1 MDCISY
7 PRPARF
13 LVVLMSALGLLHV
26 SANGGELTDSL
37 VDVLRSDDPAETYV
51 VRSGLGHSIGDGVG
65 YDSGFSNFSNFIPL
79 IEEAER
85 RLLFADV
92 HLLMNNR
99 SAVGGNL
106 GFGQRVYDAD
116 ANRTWGV
123 FAWYDF
129 RETRENWFHQMTIG
143 FETLGEYLDVRSN
156 IYIPDVG
163 DDRLPNP
170 DRNYFSGNQ
179 LVIADEAAM
188 TAVDLE
194 AGTSLVSFGDIVTR
208 SYAGGYF
215 LRATGSP
222 DTWGWRHRT
231 ELEWTDRMWL
241 NLGIQDDDLFG
252 RTFTVGITIH
262 SLQAV
267 ASSHA
272 APAWP
277 PFDSMARS
285 DAPSDRAHVA
295 GRLSEPTR
303 RFRNIMIHRQERVAA
318 DPATGALLSFLHV
331 VPGGIGNG
339 SIEAPYGE
347 FANAMAD
354 PRASGSRV
362 YTPQGGTFTENFML
376 ASGTELISGVNQHRV
391 ATQGGR
397 RLLPRSGM
405 TPATIL
411 NGHITLADKTRVDG
425 FQINGQVIGDEVED
439 VTLSRNLISPSAL
452 QAGVSLTNIDNGGN
466 PITVSEN
473 TISGG
478 DFGISATG
486 TTLDL
491 VLTDNSVLNAATL
504 AIQLEA
510 TGTAASTW
518 TVTGNSLAGTNLG
531 NGTEAT
537 LANSGIG
544 SLDLILT
551 RNSSSNSLPADLIN
565 YDLLNTGTGTFTL
578 QPFGTNTGD
587 VGSSD
592 ESVTFP

>member
-1 MDCISY
+1 MTCISC
-7 PRPARF
+7 RRSGRF
-13 LVVLMSALGLLHV
+13 LVVLVAALGLLETQ
-26 SANGGELTDSL
+26 AGGGELTDSL
-37 VDVLRSDDPAETYV
+37 IDVFRSDDPTETYV

-65 YDSGFSNFSNFIPL
+65 YDTGFSYFSNFIPL

-92 HLLMNNR
+92 HLLINNQ

-106 GFGQRVYDAD
+106 GFGHRAYDTD

-143 FETLGEYLDVRSN
+143 FETLGEYLDIRSN
-156 IYIPDVG
+156 IYIPDLG

-170 DRNYFSGNQ
+170 ERTHFSGNE

-194 AGTSLVSFGDIVTR
+194 VGTSLVSFGDIVTH

-231 ELEWTDRMWL
+231 ELEWTDRMWV

-252 RTFTVGITIH
+252 RTLTVGITIH

-277 PFDSMARS
+277 PFDSMRRPAGGVDRS
-285 DAPSDRAHVA
+285 HVA

-303 RFRNIMIHRQERVAA
+303 RFRNIMIDHQERVAA

-331 VPGGIGNG
+331 VPGGVGDG
-339 SIEAPYGE
+339 SIEAPYGT
-347 FANAMAD
+347 FGNAMAD
-354 PRASGSRV
+354 FRAAGSIV
-362 YTPQGGTFTENFML
+362 YTPEGGSFTESFTL
-376 ASGTELISGVNQHRV
+376 VSGTELISSVNQYRV
-391 ATQGGR
+391 ATQGGQR
-397 RLLPRSGM
+397 ILPQSGL
-405 TPATIL
+405 TAATVL
-411 NGHITLADKTRVDG
+411 TGDITLADKTLVTG
-425 FQINGQVIGDEVED
+425 FDINGQVIGNAVED
-439 VTLSRNLISPSAL
+439 VTLSRNLISPTAP
-452 QAGVSLTNIDNGGN
+452 QTGVLLSNIDNSGN
-466 PITVSEN
+466 PIVISEN
-473 TISGG
+473 TITGG
-478 DFGISATG
+478 NFGISATG
-486 TTLDL
+486 PTLDL
-491 VLTDNSVLNAATL
+491 ELSNNSILDAATR
-504 AIQLEA
+504 AIQFDA
-510 TGTAASTW
+510 SGIAASVW
-518 TVTGNSLAGTNLG
+518 TVTSNSLSGTNLG
-531 NGTEAT
+531 NDTEAT
-537 LANSGIG
+537 FINSGPG
-544 SLDLILT
+544 SVDLNLV
-551 RNSSSNSLPADLIN
+551 RNSSSNDEPVDLIN
-565 YDLLNTGTGTFTL
+565 FDLLNTGVGTFTHSL
-578 QPFGTNTGD
+578 IFNTGE

-592 ESVTFP
+592 SSVVIP

>member
-1 MDCISY
+1 MV
-7 PRPARF
+7 A
-13 LVVLMSALGLLHV
+13 ALGLLQTQ
-26 SANGGELTDSL
+26 AGGGELTDSL
-37 VDVLRSDDPAETYV
+37 IDSLTDALRSDDPTQAYV

-79 IEEAER
+79 IEVAEQ

-106 GFGQRVYDAD
+106 GLGHRVYDAD

-143 FETLGEYLDVRSN
+143 FESLGEYLDIRSN

-170 DRNYFSGNQ
+170 DRNHFSGNQ

-194 AGTSLVSFGDIVTR
+194 AGTSLVTFGDIVTR

-231 ELEWTDRMWL
+231 ELEWTDRMWV
-241 NLGIQDDDLFG
+241 NFGIQDDDLFG
-252 RTFTVGITIH
+252 RTITVGITIH

-267 ASSHA
+267 PSSHA
-272 APAWP
+272 APPWP
-277 PFDSMARS
+277 PFDSMSRP
-285 DAPSDRAHVA
+285 DTPSDPSHVA

-331 VPGGIGNG
+331 VPGGIGDG
-339 SIEAPYGE
+339 SIEAPFGE
-347 FANAMAD
+347 FADAMAD
-354 PRASGSRV
+354 SRASGSLV
-362 YTPQGGTFTENFML
+362 YTPEGGSFTENFTL
-376 ASGTELISGVNQHRV
+376 ASGTELVSSANQYRV
-391 ATQGGR
+391 ATQGGP
-397 RLLPRSGM
+397 RLLPRSGFA
-405 TPATIL
+405 PATVL
-411 NGHITLADKTRVDG
+411 NGNITLADKTRVDG
-425 FQINGQVIGDEVED
+425 FEINGQLTGNAVED
-439 VTLSRNLISPSAL
+439 LTLVRNLISLATP
-452 QAGVSLTNIDNGGN
+452 QAGISLTNIDNSGN
-466 PITVSEN
+466 PIVISEN

-491 VLTDNSVLNAATL
+491 ELSENSVLDAATA
-504 AIQLEA
+504 AIQIEA
-510 TGTAASTW
+510 NGVAASAW
-518 TVTGNSLAGTNLG
+518 TVTGNSLSGTNLG
-531 NGTEAT
+531 IGTEAT
-537 LANSGIG
+537 FTNSGTG
-544 SLDLILT
+544 SVLLILT
-551 RNSSSNSLPADLIN
+551 RNSSSNALPDDLIN
-565 YDLLNTGTGTFTL
+565 FDLLNTDVGTFTL
-578 QPFGTNTGD
+578 QPFGSNTGEVD
-587 VGSSD
+587 SSD
-592 ESVTFP
+592 ESVVIP